1 MLDTDS
7 LQSLLCAR
15 LQLWTDVLKKTQK
28 TGGKCF
34 VMAKGTGRRDRL
46 LEGNAQSGEVN
57 VAEGFGVEIEYVYY

>member
-15 LQLWTDVLKKTQK
+15 LQLWTDVLKVTQT

-34 VMAKGTGRRDRL
+34 VMAKGTGPSDRV
-46 LEGNAQSGEVN
+46 LEGSAQSGELN
-57 VAEGFGVEIEYVYY
+57 VAEGFGVGIEYVYY